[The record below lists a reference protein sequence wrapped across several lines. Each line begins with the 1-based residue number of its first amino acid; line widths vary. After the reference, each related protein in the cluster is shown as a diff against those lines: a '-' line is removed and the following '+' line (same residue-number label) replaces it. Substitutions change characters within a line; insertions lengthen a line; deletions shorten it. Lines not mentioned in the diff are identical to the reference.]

1 MSKNYVKG
9 KKVSILGGGLSGI
22 SVSLLLHNRG
32 ANVFLSEIENTKE
45 KLNEFKVFQEKNI
58 DYELGKHSPEK
69 ILNADMIIISPGLSS
84 DIPIVKEAIKQ
95 NIPIYSE
102 IEVASWFCDSPIV
115 AVTGTNGKSTTVS
128 LLGEMFSRQGIDN
141 VVAGNIGKPFS
152 NVADETK
159 KEEIVI
165 LEISSFQLERICHF
179 HPKVS
184 ILLNVT
190 FDHMDRYRNF
200 DEYVK
205 TKINITKNQTKN
217 DFYIFNIDDEYIE
230 KFSKNLDVSLI
241 PISIKEK
248 FETGIYVENS
258 KIIFSKNDLKEE
270 IINIDEMSLKGEHNI
285 YNCMAVIGAVK
296 IFSVKNEKISE
307 TLKSFKGL
315 EHRFEFVDSING
327 VNFINDSKA
336 TNVDS
341 VYYALKSLKNNV
353 ILLAG
358 GRDKKGDLSPLNQL
372 IKEKVKTLVL
382 LGEAALR
389 MQKEWNHLP
398 PTIIMA
404 NSFYDAFN
412 KAWSSAEKGDCI
424 LLSPACASFDMF
436 KNFEERGECFKELVR
451 KLKKKYE

>member
-190 FDHMDRYRNF
+190 FDHMN
-200 DEYVK
+200 
-205 TKINITKNQTKN
+205 TLKN
-217 DFYIFNIDDEYIE
+217 
-230 KFSKNLDVSLI
+230 S
-241 PISIKEK
+241 
-248 FETGIYVENS
+248 
-258 KIIFSKNDLKEE
+258 
-270 IINIDEMSLKGEHNI
+270 
-285 YNCMAVIGAVK
+285 A
-296 IFSVKNEKISE
+296 KISMYP
-307 TLKSFKGL
+307 SF
-315 EHRFEFVDSING
+315 
-327 VNFINDSKA
+327 
-336 TNVDS
+336 
-341 VYYALKSLKNNV
+341 
-353 ILLAG
+353 
-358 GRDKKGDLSPLNQL
+358 Q
-372 IKEKVKTLVL
+372 
-382 LGEAALR
+382 
-389 MQKEWNHLP
+389 
-398 PTIIMA
+398 
-404 NSFYDAFN
+404 
-412 KAWSSAEKGDCI
+412 SA
-424 LLSPACASFDMF
+424 
-436 KNFEERGECFKELVR
+436 
-451 KLKKKYE
+451 